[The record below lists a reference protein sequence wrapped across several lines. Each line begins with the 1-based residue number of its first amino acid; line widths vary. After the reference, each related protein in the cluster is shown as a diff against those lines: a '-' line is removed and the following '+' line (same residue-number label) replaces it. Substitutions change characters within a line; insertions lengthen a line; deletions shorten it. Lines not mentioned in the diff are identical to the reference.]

1 MRKIINLTLLFFLI
15 GTLAQQAESQTKK
28 RSIKTD
34 EPKNLTAEQ
43 IAKKYLPSVVLIVCD
58 DGAGSY
64 SQGSGFFVKE
74 GVILTN
80 HHVIEGMK
88 RGKAKI
94 ALDSNIA
101 KEWWIEKVLYTDEKN
116 DLALLSVTETDKVKT
131 PFLNLSETGKVNI
144 GETIY
149 VLSNPKGL
157 AGTISQGIV
166 SSEIRKTKDTELLQ
180 IDAPIS
186 SGSSG
191 GAVLNA
197 HGEVVGIA
205 TASLSS
211 GQNLNFAVP
220 SFQIKSFLGRYDINY
235 ANKNYSYYQDEAINN
250 SWKEVRIE
258 QPSIGEGSASSFSKT
273 QRESKLTYEQITK
286 DIIKTLKTPLKD
298 IAKMQVSDISFLQ
311 CSFNLKVSYNKAES
325 INHIYQTKI
334 TFIKDIKFKTDNNG
348 IEIVFNKKFLASYT
362 IDKHR
367 IYALTDTLF
376 IPVEN
381 QKEAISVLANFKLLK
396 NICAGE
402 QNSTQLDK
410 PTLKETTDW
419 LTNKI
424 EGTEYIPKSGW
435 FIKYE
440 RLRFSGC
447 QMSFSTINRGSVY
460 SIKNG
465 WSVERVDL
473 THTFDLRLLLNID
486 IDETWDRE
494 TRDKDGGRTSLTF
507 NKKFDVIDENIPLP
521 NSFPSGPYHQINQ
534 LPIYTNNF
542 EDSEAISVAFARL
555 LEICIEE

>member
-1 MRKIINLTLLFFLI
+1 MRKIINLTLLFFLL
-15 GTLAQQAESQTKK
+15 GTLVQQAESQTKK

-34 EPKNLTAEQ
+34 EPKKLTAEQ

-94 ALDSNIA
+94 ALDSNKA

-197 HGEVVGIA
+197 RGEVVGIV

-220 SFQIKSFLGRYDINY
+220 VSEINSTVNYYFDNWINSEYYVFRRLSEVPNSWLQGQFNLRLPSSSGQSGGMGSGRSKIEVAPKTIAKPTFEETANWLIEKLDGKDAKGVYVKNIKFSDCSMKFQKRSNWEELNPLYTEVWDYSINLKSIKAIDVRTDSSLVAPTVLLYFNAKTEIGRYL
-235 ANKNYSYYQDEAINN
+235 YQNGIQQNRWVNNEEYIFFTINN
-250 SWKEVRIE
+250 KELLM
-258 QPSIGEGSASSFSKT
+258 PIG
-273 QRESKLTYEQITK
+273 
-286 DIIKTLKTPLKD
+286 
-298 IAKMQVSDISFLQ
+298 
-311 CSFNLKVSYNKAES
+311 KAFE
-325 INHIYQTKI
+325 
-334 TFIKDIKFKTDNNG
+334 
-348 IEIVFNKKFLASYT
+348 
-362 IDKHR
+362 R
-367 IYALTDTLF
+367 
-376 IPVEN
+376 
-381 QKEAISVLANFKLLK
+381 
-396 NICAGE
+396 
-402 QNSTQLDK
+402 
-410 PTLKETTDW
+410 LKE
-419 LTNKI
+419 L
-424 EGTEYIPKSGW
+424 
-435 FIKYE
+435 
-440 RLRFSGC
+440 
-447 QMSFSTINRGSVY
+447 
-460 SIKNG
+460 
-465 WSVERVDL
+465 
-473 THTFDLRLLLNID
+473 
-486 IDETWDRE
+486 
-494 TRDKDGGRTSLTF
+494 
-507 NKKFDVIDENIPLP
+507 
-521 NSFPSGPYHQINQ
+521 
-534 LPIYTNNF
+534 
-542 EDSEAISVAFARL
+542 
-555 LEICIEE
+555 CIEEKT